1 MTTLDVNPS
10 ADMPRDAAALKQDM
24 AKLFRAKK
32 LMAFAAPLIVLA
44 YMVYVFFAFDVA
56 GLYDRASLDNARTL
70 VSDSYSYKT
79 HVTLDNRYASV
90 SVAIEGERKGSYPE
104 GEAPEWVSLGETP
117 ADTTV
122 IDLENGHIVRFGP
135 QTVEYDI
142 PGYGTVR
149 ATPSRSAGV
158 QVELPAGD
166 VPDWISASKNRLAI
180 KTEAGRLTVTRN
192 RAEVFR
198 YFMGWELFFFT
209 LDSPYHGLG
218 PVALLEKAFRGEA
231 GAILND
237 FWTNKM
243 WRHQDVAW
251 AIGETLLMAFL
262 GTIGAG
268 IVALPLAFLATRNF
282 MPIRTLRFATRRL
295 FDFVRG
301 VDSLIWTVVLAR
313 AFGPGP
319 LTGALAILVTDTGT
333 FGKIFSEAL
342 ENVDEKQIEGVASTG
357 AKPIQRYRFGVIPQV
372 TPVLLSQLLYFLE
385 SNTRSATI
393 IGAITGGGIG
403 LLLTQAI
410 ITQKDWEEVAYYIVL
425 IIVMVML
432 MDWFS
437 GMLRRRLIQGDPGT
451 PRRGKAKKAG
461 KMNMPFVLP

>member
-1 MTTLDVNPS
+1 MSTFATDLPINDLK
-10 ADMPRDAAALKQDM
+10 ARTDHIFRRKRALSFG
-24 AKLFRAKK
+24 LPG
-32 LMAFAAPLIVLA
+32 LVILYLI
-44 YMVYVFFAFDVA
+44 YVFFAFDVP
-56 GLYDRASLDNARTL
+56 GLAERANWENGKTL

-79 HVTLDNRYASV
+79 HVTRDNRNGEV
-90 SVAIEGERKGSYPE
+90 SVAIEGERKGAYPD
-104 GEAPEWVSLGETP
+104 GTAPEWVALGE
-117 ADTTV
+117 TTV
-122 IDLENGHIVRFGP
+122 IDLQDGHIVRFGP
-135 QTVEYDI
+135 ETVEYDI

-158 QVELPAGD
+158 QADLPTAE
-166 VPDWISASKNRLAI
+166 VPDWINMSKNRLAI
-180 KTEAGRLTVTRN
+180 TTPAGRLTVTRN

-198 YFMGWELFFFT
+198 YFNGWELFWFT
-209 LDSPYHGLG
+209 LDSPYHGQSFSQLMG
-218 PVALLEKAFRGEA
+218 RAASGEA
-231 GAILND
+231 AEIFDD

-251 AIGETLLMAFL
+251 AIFETLLMAFL
-262 GTIGAG
+262 GTLGAG
-268 IVALPLAFLATRNF
+268 MIALPLAFLATRNF
-282 MPIRTLRFATRRL
+282 NPFRTVRFATRRI

-301 VDSLIWTVVLAR
+301 VDALIWTVVLAR

-342 ENVDEKQIEGVASTG
+342 ENVDQKQIEGVQSTG
-357 AKPIQRYRFGVIPQV
+357 ANAPQKYRFGVIPQI

-385 SNTRSATI
+385 SNTRSATV

-425 IIVMVML
+425 IILMVML

-437 GMLRRRLIQGDPGT
+437 GWLRRRLIQGGPPKARKQRDPQ
-451 PRRGKAKKAG
+451 AKPL
-461 KMNMPFVLP
+461 MLP

>member
-1 MTTLDVNPS
+1 MTIIEATVSS
-10 ADMPRDAAALKQDM
+10 ALLKQDM
-24 AKLFRAKK
+24 DRLFLKKKLFN
-32 LMAFAAPLIVLA
+32 FALPALLLVYLA
-44 YMVYVFFAFDVA
+44 YVFVAFDMA
-56 GLYDRASLDNARTL
+56 GLWQRVSWQNAQTL
-70 VSDSYSYKT
+70 VSDTYSYKT
-79 HVTLDNRYASV
+79 HVTRDNRDASV
-90 SVAIEGERKGSYPE
+90 SVAIEGERKGRYPA
-104 GEAPEWVSLGETP
+104 GQSPEWVTLG
-117 ADTTV
+117 DTTV
-122 IDLENGHIVRFGP
+122 IDLEGGHLVRFGP
-135 QTVEYDI
+135 EVISYDI
-142 PGYGTVR
+142 PGYGLVR
-149 ATPSRSAGV
+149 ATPQGSKGV
-158 QVELPAGD
+158 QAELPAGD
-166 VPDWISASKNRLAI
+166 VPEWISVSKNRLAI

-198 YFMGWELFFFT
+198 YFAGWELFFFT

-218 PVALLEKAFRGEA
+218 LGELLQRAATGEA
-231 GAILND
+231 GAILHD

-251 AIGETLLMAFL
+251 AIAETLLMAFL

-268 IVALPLAFLATRNF
+268 IVALPLAFLAARNF
-282 MPIRTLRFATRRL
+282 NPLGPARFVMRRI

-357 AKPIQRYRFGVIPQV
+357 AKPAQRYRFGVIPQI

-425 IIVMVML
+425 IILMVML
-432 MDWFS
+432 MDSLS
-437 GMLRRRLIQGDPGT
+437 GWLRRRLIKGESG
-451 PRRGKAKKAG
+451 RKKRKSRAAGKA
-461 KMNMPFVLP
+461 FLLP

>member
-1 MTTLDVNPS
+1 MTTLDVNPG
-10 ADMPRDAAALKQDM
+10 AGLGGNAAALKQDM
-24 AKLFRAKK
+24 ENLFRTKK
-32 LMAFAAPLIVLA
+32 ILAFAAPLIVLA

-56 GLYDRASLDNARTL
+56 GLYDRASLENARTL

-79 HVTLDNRYASV
+79 HVTRDNRDGSV

-104 GEAPEWVSLGETP
+104 GEAPEWVTLGE
-117 ADTTV
+117 TTV

-135 QTVEYDI
+135 ETIEYDI

-158 QVELPAGD
+158 QAELPAGD
-166 VPDWISASKNRLAI
+166 VPEWISSSKNRLAI

-218 PVALLEKAFRGEA
+218 PVALLEKAFQGEA
-231 GAILND
+231 GAIFND

-425 IIVMVML
+425 VILMVMV

-437 GMLRRRLIQGDPGT
+437 GLLRRRLIQGDSGK
-451 PRRGKAKKAG
+451 PRQKKAKKPPLR
-461 KMNMPFVLP
+461 NMPFVLP